1 MSSSGPDSSF
11 QPERRYRL
19 PLFPL
24 PVVLLPG
31 ASMPLHV
38 FEPRYREMVA
48 DCLGADRRF
57 GLVYHDWD
65 QQGPFLFEEGR
76 VGCVAVIHE
85 HEALD
90 DGRSLIGVRGVERFS
105 IVDGIES
112 KSRYYEALVTPYPDT
127 KGVADEFLTARRQE
141 SIRLF
146 HAVLA
151 SLAERPE
158 QLPELR
164 PDRETSFRLAQ
175 TIAVDPPWHQQL
187 LELRDE
193 TARLNELDRV
203 FQAALGE

>member
-1 MSSSGPDSSF
+1 MSVSGPDSVF
-11 QPERRYRL
+11 EPEHRYRL

-48 DCLGADRRF
+48 DCLRSDRRF

-65 QQGPFLFEEGR
+65 QQGPFLFDEGR
-76 VGCVAVIHE
+76 VGCVAEIRE
-85 HEALD
+85 HQLLE
-90 DGRSLIGVRGVERFS
+90 DGRSLIGVRGMERFG

-112 KSRYYEALVTPYPDT
+112 ETRYYEALVSPYRDTDPLPDDLL
-127 KGVADEFLTARRQE
+127 VARRQE
-141 SIRLF
+141 SIHLF
-146 HAVLA
+146 HAVVA

-175 TIAVDPPWHQQL
+175 TISVDPSWHQRL

-193 TARLNELDRV
+193 TARLDELDRV
-203 FQAALGE
+203 FQAALE